1 LWGYKALIY
10 LLEWQNLNLPPRHH
24 RSEPF
29 DMPAAGLARHPE
41 FQIFAFGLPNIP
53 VIGYH

>member
-10 LLEWQNLNLPPRHH
+10 LLEWQNLNLHPRHH
-24 RSEPF
+24 RSEPSG
-29 DMPAAGLARHPE
+29 MPAAGLARHPE